1 MITKNRRKAGLV
13 IFVVG
18 LLILGFSLI
27 IAPDNPLTR
36 DFVGLISVFQISGIG
51 VALLGLLTIVAPK
64 DPMERRAEKMDQ
76 LEKRVA
82 QLERERK
89 NSP

>member
-13 IFVVG
+13 IF
-18 LLILGFSLI
+18 
-27 IAPDNPLTR
+27 
-36 DFVGLISVFQISGIG
+36 
-51 VALLGLLTIVAPK
+51 LLGLIVLGAAFIIGNGQISAYNGNSYSFVGAIVGGGLMLGGLASAISPK
-64 DPMERRAEKMDQ
+64 TSQERRFEKVDQ

-89 NSP
+89 NAP